1 MQNLKDKI
9 VSTLNTTN
17 IATSLQNSSYLNSLK
32 QGVGLT
38 SPSNSSLLHFKQ
50 NTTCDSNT
58 MLNDLSRLSFSFIK
72 LNDKK
77 KIFKRKF

>member
-17 IATSLQNSSYLNSLK
+17 IATSFQNSSYLNSLK
-32 QGVGLT
+32 QGVGLI

-50 NTTCDSNT
+50 NTSTDSNT
-58 MLNDLSRLSFSFIK
+58 MLNDLSKLYIK
-72 LNDKK
+72 LN
-77 KIFKRKF
+77 